1 MVILYKQTEEL
12 LNEEKQMSG
21 VKTKCASSLNR
32 RVTWS
37 NINWDRYQ
45 AKVKKLQGR
54 IVKALQENRYGKVKA
69 LRHLLTNSFEAK
81 ALAVKRVTSN
91 KGKRTSGVDNI
102 KWVTPEEKLKAV
114 NSLKKRGYKPKP
126 LKRVFIEKSNGK
138 KRPLGIP
145 TMKDRAMQALYLM
158 ALEPVTEVTADYNSY
173 GFRKKRSAH
182 DAIGSLHML
191 LSKWY
196 SPQWIL
202 EADIK
207 GCFDHISHEWI
218 VNNVQ
223 IDKSILNKWL
233 KCGVVF
239 NKLLS
244 PTQEGTPQGGII
256 SPTLANATL
265 DGMERLLNQKYYNR
279 YLGKGVMCCPKV
291 HLVRYAD
298 DFVITAAERE
308 TLDDIKALIT
318 DFLYQRGLSLS
329 QEKTLITHIS
339 EGFDFLGFNIRKYKG
354 TLLIK
359 PSKKSQKKLTEKL
372 HEVISNNNSVSQY
385 RLIEQINPVLTG
397 WGNYFRHVVA
407 KEVFSNMDHILLNQL
422 KRWAFRRHNNKSRQW
437 VRNKYFKIEKG
448 RQWCFKTEIDK
459 DGKKQIF
466 ILKKLSDIPI
476 VRHPKIKKE
485 ANPFDPAWDSYFE
498 KRKKQHLMLQR
509 LFYPKRWE
517 PV

>member
-1 MVILYKQTEEL
+1 
-12 LNEEKQMSG
+12 
-21 VKTKCASSLNR
+21 
-32 RVTWS
+32 
-37 NINWDRYQ
+37 
-45 AKVKKLQGR
+45 
-54 IVKALQENRYGKVKA
+54 
-69 LRHLLTNSFEAK
+69 
-81 ALAVKRVTSN
+81 
-91 KGKRTSGVDNI
+91 
-102 KWVTPEEKLKAV
+102 
-114 NSLKKRGYKPKP
+114 
-126 LKRVFIEKSNGK
+126 
-138 KRPLGIP
+138 
-145 TMKDRAMQALYLM
+145 
-158 ALEPVTEVTADYNSY
+158 
-173 GFRKKRSAH
+173 
-182 DAIGSLHML
+182 ML

-308 TLDDIKALIT
+308 TLGDIKALIT